1 MAGIADIKGEGRTE
15 EGYIL
20 NYGED
25 GKAVSSQGYWN
36 LAENSDYGHD
46 LHVVR
51 DISIPVDISGYNG
64 NPDLCVAVPRDNFDV
79 PLEGKYN
86 DKHFG
91 HLIKGEDC
99 VFIDVTAVS
108 PEPMYPVLEPVSSG
122 KAKLNV
128 LLSMADAST
137 EDPTV
142 DRDVTE

>member
-36 LAENSDYGHD
+36 LAENSDFGND

-51 DISIPVDISGYNG
+51 DISIPVDISGHNG
-64 NPDLCVAVPRDNFDV
+64 NPDLCIVAPRDNFDV

-86 DKHFG
+86 DKHFE
-91 HLIKGEDC
+91 HLIKGNG

-108 PEPMYPVLEPVSSG
+108 PEPMYSVLEPVSSG

-128 LLSMADAST
+128 LLSEIDAST